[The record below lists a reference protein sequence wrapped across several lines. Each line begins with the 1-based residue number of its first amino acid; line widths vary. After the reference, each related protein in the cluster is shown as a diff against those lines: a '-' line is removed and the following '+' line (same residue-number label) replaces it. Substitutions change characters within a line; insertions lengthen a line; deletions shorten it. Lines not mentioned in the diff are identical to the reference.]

1 MPKNVFYSHKTV
13 SKYEIYSGE
22 PLKAMGHSPL
32 SIISLQ
38 RACAKPLVAR
48 YAKAIQEMWVC
59 ESCHDRRSFQ
69 MSSFDLS
76 AIFDWHWL
84 FTMFNGVSRVLEGG
98 SWIVCVPTDFFW
110 QGHQC
115 MNGGP
120 WWDKEVG
127 FMTVFIH
134 IPSFMSQGLS
144 ISNMGRLCVWVA
156 LLRFKAPKVK
166 GVKDNQRVL
175 IISVLSVIYLILKL
189 TAHTYSYF
197 VGFKKIG
204 LKTRLRIIIK
214 KHYRWCDGKKILF

>member
-1 MPKNVFYSHKTV
+1 M
-13 SKYEIYSGE
+13 
-22 PLKAMGHSPL
+22 AHSPL

-59 ESCHDRRSFQ
+59 ESCHDCRSFQ

-84 FTMFNGVSRVLEGG
+84 FTMFNGVSLVLEGG
-98 SWIVCVPTDFFW
+98 SWTVCVPTDFFW

-134 IPSFMSQGLS
+134 IPSFMSQGLP
-144 ISNMGRLCVWVA
+144 ISNMGRLCVCGWRCCVLRLLKWKGLKVIKEFWSSVCCLWYIWFWSWLHIHTRTLWA
-156 LLRFKAPKVK
+156 L
-166 GVKDNQRVL
+166 
-175 IISVLSVIYLILKL
+175 
-189 TAHTYSYF
+189 
-197 VGFKKIG
+197 KKNG
-204 LKTRLRIIIK
+204 LKTRIRMIIK